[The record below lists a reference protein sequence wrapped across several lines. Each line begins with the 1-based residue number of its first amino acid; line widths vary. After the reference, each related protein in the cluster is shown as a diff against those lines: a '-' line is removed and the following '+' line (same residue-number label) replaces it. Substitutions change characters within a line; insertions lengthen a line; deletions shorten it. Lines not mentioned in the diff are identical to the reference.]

1 MWLLSLIGLFLLI
14 SNSEFLSLKSIS
26 HKPLSITLKSKFWC
40 NVFYS
45 FFCQLSRHEG
55 CYKIKWRKFMGSLK
69 IFMTSRFQNSP
80 WFLYLVKNWQRYS
93 RLQANTKIQNDTVN
107 FLCGCMLIICWL
119 FKRLSSNYIRNQN
132 R

>member
-1 MWLLSLIGLFLLI
+1 MTSKPYRLVLLI
-14 SNSEFLSLKSIS
+14 LNSEFLSLKSIS

-93 RLQANTKIQNDTVN
+93 RLQANTKIQNDTIN
-107 FLCGCMLIICWL
+107 FFMWLFAYYMLIIQKVK
-119 FKRLSSNYIRNQN
+119 FKLHQEPK
-132 R
+132 